1 MSEERSPLVRTENGY
16 GSTQNG
22 HHSSA
27 SGDIDSDIQV
37 DNSSPTESV
46 EPGDPGE
53 PTDST
58 TTSISG
64 DPMRSTLS
72 LMTKLGFG
80 LGHVYNDLC
89 AGVWFSYTLLFMQN
103 ALLVPGAE
111 AGALMMLGQV
121 GDAIATPIV
130 GFLAD
135 RYGTKRKW
143 HCVGKFNIY
152 FVLKAI
158 SNCFLLPG
166 LLIKLSLPIYYF
178 QEHSWSL
185 QHFQ

>member
-37 DNSSPTESV
+37 DNSHTDSI
-46 EPGDPGE
+46 EPGDLGE
-53 PTDST
+53 PIDST
-58 TTSISG
+58 TTSVSG

-143 HCVGKFNIY
+143 HCVGKCDS

-158 SNCFLLPG
+158 LNCCASSWVVNRTVFH
-166 LLIKLSLPIYYF
+166 IFF
-178 QEHSWSL
+178 QEHFWSL